1 MRAPMRKHGG
11 RDALDCAWQI
21 HRVRAPCHPPR
32 AAVGSMTFA
41 EVVQWAKAQGL
52 TAVLP
57 ALALEDISSL
67 QQLRAL
73 PQERLAQILAG
84 AGRDV
89 CLAIHEQHTK
99 KRPAHEEAARRVAA
113 RSASSEASPPEA
125 QGPPRLLP
133 SASQRAPPIYAAAPR
148 GCLSA
153 AREAAEPA
161 VQQDA
166 LAALRRDMYARTS
179 SGPADSRRTT
189 WTRLAA
195 AWGLPPLPL
204 TVQLV
209 HRVGAS
215 LKRGGYRSAEQYF
228 STARLWHVQEHNQ
241 EVPPAVALA
250 IRQTCRSIL
259 RGLGGPARKDAFR
272 LEGLAAARL
281 QFPGSTVVRDK
292 AVADPLRMAALG
304 CWFLC
309 RGIELQCAR
318 TEHVSITVCPPQV
331 SWLLP
336 ASKTDTAAAGV
347 TRVHGCCCHGGD
359 GALCP
364 VHIMMQVMNSL
375 PDRGA
380 APGPLFPITS
390 GEAPSSAAIAEAIRS
405 AASACGEQLTAPR
418 PDGGIR
424 QRFGEHALRVSGAQF
439 FTRWR
444 LALYEIQLLGRWGSS
459 AFERYVQE
467 APLCRL
473 ALGMTPPRP
482 IEPLPLPDMTAVE
495 VRPEAQQ
502 PAASSLH
509 KTVEALQK
517 ELSNLQAS
525 RSRECP
531 FVVHAERGTYHI
543 AAARP
548 AHASSLEWKTRCGWA
563 FTQAPYRFSD
573 TVPEDCAPCMK
584 CHGKPGPRAGQPR
597 RTRAAEASSSGSDSS
612 GSSDSSS

>member
-1 MRAPMRKHGG
+1 M
-11 RDALDCAWQI
+11 
-21 HRVRAPCHPPR
+21 
-32 AAVGSMTFA
+32 
-41 EVVQWAKAQGL
+41 
-52 TAVLP
+52 
-57 ALALEDISSL
+57 
-67 QQLRAL
+67 
-73 PQERLAQILAG
+73 
-84 AGRDV
+84 

-99 KRPAHEEAARRVAA
+99 KRPAHEAAERRVAM
-113 RSASSEASPPEA
+113 RSAPAEASPRDA
-125 QGPPRLLP
+125 CDPPRMLP
-133 SASQRAPPIYAAAPR
+133 QASVRAPPIYAAAPR

-153 AREAAEPA
+153 ARAAAEPA
-161 VQQDA
+161 VQQEA
-166 LAALRRDMYARTS
+166 LAALQRDMYARTS
-179 SGPADSRRTT
+179 SGPADSRRAT

-195 AWGLPPLPL
+195 AWGLPPIPL
-204 TVQLV
+204 TVTLV

-215 LKRGGYRSAEQYF
+215 MKRGGYRSAEQYF
-228 STARLWHVQEHNQ
+228 STARLWHIQETNQ

-272 LEGLAAARL
+272 LEGLAAAKL
-281 QFPGSTVVRDK
+281 QFPGSTVVQ
-292 AVADPLRMAALG
+292 AGSVADPLRMAVLG
-304 CWFLC
+304 SWFLC

-318 TEHVSITVCPPQV
+318 TEHVSVTVCPPQV

-364 VHIMMQVMNSL
+364 VHIMIQVLNRL
-375 PDRGA
+375 PEGGA
-380 APGPLFPITS
+380 TPGPLFPVTS
-390 GEAPSSAAIAEAIRS
+390 GKAPSSAAIAEAIRS
-405 AASACGEQLTAPR
+405 AAAACGEQLTAPR

-473 ALGMTPPRP
+473 ALGMTPPRLS
-482 IEPLPLPDMTAVE
+482 EPMTPDDAAAVE

-502 PAASSLH
+502 SAVSSLRG
-509 KTVEALQK
+509 TVEALQA
-517 ELSNLQAS
+517 ELRTLQAS
-525 RSRECP
+525 REKECP

-548 AHASSLEWKTRCGWA
+548 AHASSMEWKTRCGWA

-573 TVPEDCAPCMK
+573 SVPADCAPCMK
-584 CHGKPGPRAGQPR
+584 CHGKPGPRAGKPR
-597 RTRAAEASSSGSDSS
+597 RAKAAQESSSDPDSS
-612 GSSDSSS
+612 ESSDSSS